1 MKKFILLF
9 LAALIVLALAPLP
22 VTAQMQH
29 KPLAREL
36 LMYYYVPLIRT
47 EAPIKDKAYAVSQK
61 DTSAS
66 VYIGGAGAISFEVT
80 VADTASIDYYVDY
93 KIDGTGTAWT
103 NALTDSM
110 INTGAASNAGY
121 SQEYFFRNNT
131 LEKYGGLNY
140 YIRTRCAFRA
150 SGVGV
155 SSATYTQKIFYKQ

>member
-66 VYIGGAGAISFEVT
+66 VYIGGAGAISFDRCRLERGLQPGILFPEQYAGKIWRTELLHQDPLCLPRIRSGGFIGDVHPEDLLQT
-80 VADTASIDYYVDY
+80 VRV
-93 KIDGTGTAWT
+93 
-103 NALTDSM
+103 
-110 INTGAASNAGY
+110 
-121 SQEYFFRNNT
+121 R
-131 LEKYGGLNY
+131 
-140 YIRTRCAFRA
+140 
-150 SGVGV
+150 
-155 SSATYTQKIFYKQ
+155 